1 MAVGDRHHRGT
12 KRPAALVGAAALL
25 LLAAGCV
32 SSKPT
37 QQAQVNPPLPP
48 LSPRLSGVERPANR
62 EHSRLIAAFGGEYQ
76 SPAVEGL
83 MSDVL
88 ARVVRASGDPSQS
101 YKITIL
107 NSPTVNAF
115 ALADSNL
122 YVTRGLLALAN
133 DTSEIAAV
141 LAHEIG
147 HVTANHAQARAELE
161 QRSILVS
168 RVVAEVLNDP
178 TAGQMV
184 RNESRVSLAGF
195 SRAQELE
202 ADRIGIRTISKA
214 GFDPKGASR
223 FLAAL
228 GRNSDLRVDKTSSGR
243 SNADFLSS
251 HPTTPER
258 LAQAAAVA
266 RSLDGA
272 AGHDADRDRYLAA
285 IDGMTFGEDPNEGY
299 VRGRRFIHPG
309 LAIAFA
315 APEGFALE
323 NTYQAVLGIAAGGSQ
338 ALRFDGVELPP
349 DQTLEG
355 FFASGWIEGLENG
368 SIQTTT
374 VNGLPAATAT
384 AKGKEWTFRLGAV
397 RSEGTVYRL
406 LYATRSSGPESER
419 IFLETLGSI
428 RRLSSDEVRSVKPW
442 RIAVVTARE
451 GDTAEKVAARMASDQ
466 ALERFLVL
474 NGLERGATLRP
485 GQRYKIVAE

>member
-1 MAVGDRHHRGT
+1 MAVDHRHHCGT
-12 KRPAALVGAAALL
+12 KRLSALVVAALL
-25 LLAAGCV
+25 PLVAGCV
-32 SSKPT
+32 TNKPT
-37 QQAQVNPPLPP
+37 QQAQANPPLPP
-48 LSPRLSGVERPANR
+48 LSPRLSSVERPATR

-228 GRNSDLRVDKTSSGR
+228 GRNSEFRVDKTSSGR
-243 SNADFLSS
+243 SDADFLSS

-272 AGHDADRDRYLAA
+272 AGHDADRDRYLTA

-355 FFASGWIEGLENG
+355 FFTSGWIEGLENG

-419 IFLETLGSI
+419 IFRETLGSI

-442 RIAVVTARE
+442 RINVVTARE
-451 GDTAEKVAARMASDQ
+451 GDTAERVAARMASDQ

>member
-1 MAVGDRHHRGT
+1 VAADHRHHRGT
-12 KRPAALVGAAALL
+12 ARPRHAIAATLL
-25 LLAAGCV
+25 LLVVGCV
-32 SSKPT
+32 SN
-37 QQAQVNPPLPP
+37 QQAQLPVNAPLPP
-48 LSPRLSGVERPANR
+48 SSPRLTGVERAASR
-62 EHSRLIAAFGGEYQ
+62 EHSRLVAAFGGEYQ
-76 SPAVEGL
+76 SAAVESL
-83 MSDVL
+83 MSEVL
-88 ARVVRASGDPSQS
+88 ARVVRASGQPSQP
-101 YKITIL
+101 YKVTIL

-202 ADRIGIRTISKA
+202 ADRIGIKTISKA
-214 GFDPKGASR
+214 GFDPRGASR
-223 FLAAL
+223 FLASL
-228 GRNSDLRVDKTSSGR
+228 GRNSDLRADKTSNGR
-243 SNADFLSS
+243 SDADFLSS

-258 LAQAAAVA
+258 LSQAATVA

-272 AGHDADRDRYLAA
+272 VGHDADRDRYLTA

-349 DQTLEG
+349 EQTLEG
-355 FFASGWIEGLENG
+355 FFASGWIEGLESG

-406 LYATRSSGPESER
+406 LYATRAAGPESER
-419 IFLETLGSI
+419 VFRETLGSI
-428 RRLSSDEVRSVKPW
+428 RRLSRDEVRAVRPW
-442 RIAVVTARE
+442 RVALVTARD
-451 GDTAEKVAARMASDQ
+451 GDTAERLAARMASDQ

-474 NGLERGATLRP
+474 NGLERGTPLRP
-485 GQRYKIVAE
+485 GQRYKIVVE